1 MIINGIVKMLSPV
14 REGVSQRTGNPWKRL
29 PFLFEFREEGD
40 QFPQRMNLETSDE
53 AAIAYLREG
62 MEIAVEI
69 KFDTHTW
76 WQNTYNDIN
85 VRNIMSAQKQKA
97 IADATANGGEVAAG
111 ADNPDDLPF

>member
-1 MIINGIVKMLSPV
+1 MIINGTVKMLNPV

-40 QFPQRMNLETSDE
+40 QFPQRMNIETSDE

-76 WQNTYNDIN
+76 GQNTYNDMH

-97 IADATANGGEVAAG
+97 IADATANGGEVVEG
-111 ADNPDDLPF
+111 ADNPDNLPF

>member
-76 WQNTYNDIN
+76 GQNTYNDIN

>member
-1 MIINGIVKMLSPV
+1 MIINGIVKMVHPT
-14 REGVSQRTGNPWKRL
+14 REGVSNRTGNTWKRL
-29 PFLFEFREEGD
+29 PFLFEFKEEGD
-40 QFPQRMNLETSDE
+40 QFPQRMNLETNDE

-76 WQNTYNDIN
+76 GQNTYNDLN

-97 IADATANGGEVAAG
+97 IADATANGGEIAPG
-111 ADNPDDLPF
+111 YDNPDDLPF

>member
-1 MIINGIVKMLSPV
+1 MLSPV

-76 WQNTYNDIN
+76 GQNTYNDIN

>member
-62 MEIAVEI
+62 MEVALEI

-76 WQNTYNDIN
+76 GQNTYNDIN

>member
-1 MIINGIVKMLSPV
+1 MLSPV

-76 WQNTYNDIN
+76 GQNTYNDLN